1 MFESDVK
8 FYSFSFAAHIFL
20 SRHSSFPWV
29 LHKQL
34 FFTTA
39 FLIHALVVVRC
50 YCVSGF
56 LFICS
61 LYRSFDCPKLYCIL
75 VPAVTCRVVTR
86 LMSCALWSLRMQNV
100 HALLCI
106 NSEVLFPV
114 PLICF
119 IHVLISYSCISLGGV
134 EALFTLI
141 SNHHGKIKFG

>member
-1 MFESDVK
+1 VFESDVK
-8 FYSFSFAAHIFL
+8 FYSFSFAAHIFP

-106 NSEVLFPV
+106 NSEHTALMTR
-114 PLICF
+114 
-119 IHVLISYSCISLGGV
+119 SLTPRS
-134 EALFTLI
+134 LR
-141 SNHHGKIKFG
+141 SNSQGSLSVCLLPRTIADCCLPSSSS